1 MAETML
7 DSDRVNVP
15 QRLPVLVASFLSL
28 VRCHNQVP
36 WDELKTQLG
45 AKEAAW
51 KRGKSY
57 YGLDCLESCR
67 KMSLKITPGFRRPF
81 GILLKRS
88 AAGAV
93 YQGMLSLFGI
103 APELISMILS

>member
-51 KRGKSY
+51 KRGK
-57 YGLDCLESCR
+57 
-67 KMSLKITPGFRRPF
+67 I
-81 GILLKRS
+81 ILWSR
-88 AAGAV
+88 
-93 YQGMLSLFGI
+93 LFGKL
-103 APELISMILS
+103 PEDEPQNNTGFPEAFWHFVEEVSSRCCVSRYALAVWNST

>member
-57 YGLDCLESCR
+57 YGLDCLESVEIHDHPATLC
-67 KMSLKITPGFRRPF
+67 IDTC
-81 GILLKRS
+81 ILAFTL
-88 AAGAV
+88 
-93 YQGMLSLFGI
+93 
-103 APELISMILS
+103 